1 MLDYFNLESTIMNKK
16 ENVIQ
21 TRSFEF
27 AIEIIKFYKHCLDS
41 NEYLLSK
48 QLVRSGTSIG
58 ANVEEA
64 SAAQSKK
71 DFIAKMSISS
81 KEARETRYWLRLFSK
96 SGIIE
101 YNYAFL
107 LKEIDEIINIL
118 TAIVKTAQQNIKT
131 KKD

>member
-81 KEARETRYWLRLFSK
+81 KEARETRSWLRLFSK